1 MIFSSEQQLM
11 NRPQVRRAMFFK
23 DMNQRIND
31 KSLEAKMDYTY
42 GMDLSWLD
50 LSIQGTESKLFH
62 PAWLDI
68 QGIKFQLIRPV
79 SDSIFPEL
87 ELKCGA
93 SHLDKMTS
101 HNMYLLNIDETLKL
115 LMQELKNDSNP
126 IIVNRLYGREEK
138 EFLNTDR
145 ELNKKQKDL
154 AVSFENMLIRIYR
167 ETTPPKYRDILLDA
181 YGYLHPK
188 IPAHPA
194 IDMPWE
200 LSSFGGHMRAAKY
213 FGKNG
218 HILNKREK

>member
-23 DMNQRIND
+23 DMNQRMNGE
-31 KSLEAKMDYTY
+31 SLEAKMDYTY

-62 PAWLDI
+62 QAWLDI

-167 ETTPPKYRDILLDA
+167 ETINLRSRDILGHIMS
-181 YGYLHPK
+181 GYLYS
-188 IPAHPA
+188 AHPA
-194 IDMPWE
+194 TYIIRWG
-200 LSSFGGHMRAAKY
+200 LSSFSGPMGKPKY

-218 HILNKREK
+218 YILNERKK